1 MKHLKNYAGKA
12 RVLIKSS
19 LARSAR
25 LCLVAVLA
33 MISSTVLG
41 AGQYDV
47 TINNTLAHCTSQAGN
62 PTTFKNDATST
73 LTLYYNIS
81 SGYTGEGATLNLL
94 SGSNP
99 VNEYYYYWHEYSAGV
114 YQLDLY
120 LSYITISSNQFYI
133 NISCPSSGGGGGG
146 GYTVSFS
153 VGYGTA
159 PSSQI
164 GSSITLPAIPS
175 VCSLASAAG
184 WQPYGWA
191 TTSVATNSSSA
202 TIVGE
207 PGDTYNPDQNRTL
220 YAVYKKAGN
229 ELSSSTTFPLHSSGN
244 NASNMPS
251 SGYAIFL
258 NVSQGQ
264 SAISNTTSGHY
275 ILRAGEGVSCSQSV
289 VTTEDARVVWEISSP
304 ASGQYV
310 FRNMVTGKYLGLNS
324 DVDPHDD
331 GLADGVLLDAITN
344 YAKWTISTTSDGF
357 YFQNVGHSGYY
368 LRYVSNQ
375 AGWRGDNS
383 NAHTN
388 IYIYQPSTTPS
399 TTGDKYQSTLSCVA
413 DKYRVYY
420 DAGCDPEEIISGSVP
435 IDNNEYNTGDP
446 VDVAANTWQRS
457 GYTFVNWL
465 SSYNGNTYAGD
476 GTDLFYMGDEDV
488 TLTAQWNEVVCT
500 DRTLSFANATVNK
513 DYGTAAGKY
522 QDYTINHS
530 GGDVTWDSSDKSVAT
545 VTNAGVVTILKAGTT
560 TISVTVGA
568 DATYCAKTASYTL
581 NVAAITPTVT
591 NFTESHTNNTITV
604 ANANASTVSNK
615 GGAAI
620 TSYGYLYSTSVT
632 TPTYGAS
639 GVNEANVGTNDIA
652 LNTRFAAKE
661 ITELAGGTT
670 YYVRAYAYNG
680 TAYGYSS
687 VVTVTTKCGV
697 TYLPNGGTG
706 ATVDA
711 SSPYA
716 KSSNVTVL
724 ANGFVAPSGKKFKDW
739 LGSDDNHYVAGDI
752 ITSISG
758 DFTLTAQWDDLQYK
772 NYVFACVDISVA
784 SAASGKAL
792 VTSRKDV
799 NVMATNPIKV
809 TITGAVSGHR
819 VSFSNS
825 VGLHF
830 YKKVEG
836 TGADAGKYKYV
847 EATGENSFVTP
858 LTNQEV
864 YVSYN
869 PTSDGTGAV
878 LSALPFTISCDGD
891 SQEFNTGGEY
901 VMARNLPA
909 SIVIAAKTNGIYS
922 ALPANMGATG
932 VNPKPVIVNV
942 ATNGGVLTASGPS
955 TLGYKLWPVKTVV
968 STGDRFGTAT
978 STGFPAAL
986 YGDRLRFAGVDN
998 HGLWA
1003 NDSKTENKIKN
1014 DAQITAISDGGESA
1028 YEWKV
1033 TTTEE
1038 DGQFV
1043 YTLQTDQTNN
1053 DYYLRLWGSK
1063 WGTYSAGNEKLYL
1076 LPLSPVT
1083 QAAIEVFEWGT
1094 DEIAVRYHDK
1104 ANCTAMTAKI
1114 GDGDPTTVTIS
1125 DLGGDIYKLTGV
1137 GTLTSNAAKLL
1148 TLTATE
1154 SGNSKQA
1161 LFIIPYIISSG
1172 TGTPTTMR
1180 AATGD
1185 NTSNSITRGVE
1196 VVVRSGAKFE
1206 VDASSKLM
1214 ASDMYVYPGGEFEI
1228 ASGRE
1233 LSVSGLYLRGGHSW
1247 LGSSFAM
1254 PHAKINASIDGL
1266 AHGSGLNYDYYIDAT
1281 KYYDLAVPKTMTWV
1295 PVTDETGNENFTYW
1309 VKQYNGETR
1318 ASTGKGWTW
1327 YDWSGASSTW
1337 TINMGQGYLVAAQPP
1352 TGRKYFIMR
1361 FPLSMTLPNDE
1372 TTKEDIAVTA
1382 YGMTDG
1388 KPNPGVSANNAGWNL
1403 IANPF
1408 LTSYKKDA
1416 DGVNGSGTAINGSIA
1431 TGKLVPEEK
1440 DGKPTGK
1447 YKWETGSSVRYVTT
1461 YDYSTGTY
1469 SQHRMDET
1477 VLEPFTGFFI
1487 QVAKNCYVRF
1497 DASGRQGLSNI
1508 IAHRAKESL
1517 PDDMEVGITAN
1528 NGEESDETII
1538 LLCDDLS
1545 RDNALEFPD
1554 ESSKI
1559 INAGHLNFYTFA
1571 GTTSMYAN
1579 GMTYAEGQEWNAA
1592 GITATKDGEYTF
1604 SVTKV
1609 NTNYV
1614 KAVLLK
1620 DLNSNAEYDLMAG
1633 DVDIHLETGT
1643 IDDRFAVKIVLKGED
1658 ETPTALDEI
1667 NEEGINREP
1676 EKFIYNNKFYIR
1688 YNGVIYDAVGKK
1700 VSEINK

>member
-1 MKHLKNYAGKA
+1 MKNYIKYICVLLLLGLSTSAWAATITLTYDYSSDYNDMWYGDMTDASSYWRITGTALFSVPISTQPTSDITVTIKWQYYGSGNEELEKVSATGTETSSTWTIGETSVTPHPGNGSTTNGVLTISKPASPTTLEGLDITFNKKTGKA
-12 RVLIKSS
+12 LRILKIVVSYTAADESTIIVKESNTP
-19 LARSAR
+19 
-25 LCLVAVLA
+25 
-33 MISSTVLG
+33 ISSINFGTVTTDNG
-41 AGQYDV
+41 YK
-47 TINNTLAHCTSQAGN
+47 TINLSGTCLTTDDNYDNYFYVSISGTDMYNFSAAASTYGFVYSSPADISVSYEGLTEARTYTATLTITAYKASECAQYYEGESFTRDIPLSVTYDPPCTSRTITMSDFSKSYGAADFV
-62 PTTFKNDATST
+62 PTHT
-73 LTLYYNIS
+73 
-81 SGYTGEGATLNLL
+81 
-94 SGSNP
+94 
-99 VNEYYYYWHEYSAGV
+99 VSAGGG
-114 YQLDLY
+114 
-120 LSYITISSNQFYI
+120 TKTWTSSN
-133 NISCPSSGGGGGG
+133 
-146 GYTVSFS
+146 
-153 VGYGTA
+153 
-159 PSSQI
+159 
-164 GSSITLPAIPS
+164 
-175 VCSLASAAG
+175 
-184 WQPYGWA
+184 
-191 TTSVATNSSSA
+191 TNVA
-202 TIVGE
+202 TIVSGQVHIV
-207 PGDTYNPDQNRTL
+207 G
-220 YAVYKKAGN
+220 AG
-229 ELSSSTTFPLHSSGN
+229 STTITL
-244 NASNMPS
+244 
-251 SGYAIFL
+251 
-258 NVSQGQ
+258 
-264 SAISNTTSGHY
+264 
-275 ILRAGEGVSCSQSV
+275 SV
-289 VTTEDARVVWEISSP
+289 A
-304 ASGQYV
+304 ASGDYC
-310 FRNMVTGKYLGLNS
+310 
-324 DVDPHDD
+324 
-331 GLADGVLLDAITN
+331 A
-344 YAKWTISTTSDGF
+344 
-357 YFQNVGHSGYY
+357 
-368 LRYVSNQ
+368 VS
-375 AGWRGDNS
+375 
-383 NAHTN
+383 
-388 IYIYQPSTTPS
+388 
-399 TTGDKYQSTLSCVA
+399 KSC
-413 DKYRVYY
+413 
-420 DAGCDPEEIISGSVP
+420 
-435 IDNNEYNTGDP
+435 T
-446 VDVAANTWQRS
+446 
-457 GYTFVNWL
+457 
-465 SSYNGNTYAGD
+465 
-476 GTDLFYMGDEDV
+476 M
-488 TLTAQWNEVVCT
+488 
-500 DRTLSFANATVNK
+500 TVN
-513 DYGTAAGKY
+513 AV
-522 QDYTINHS
+522 I
-530 GGDVTWDSSDKSVAT
+530 
-545 VTNAGVVTILKAGTT
+545 
-560 TISVTVGA
+560 
-568 DATYCAKTASYTL
+568 
-581 NVAAITPTVT
+581 PTVT
-591 NFTESHTNNTITV
+591 NFTASCTNNKITV

-615 GGAAI
+615 GGASI
-620 TSYGYLYSTSVT
+620 TRYGYLYSTTVA

-639 GVNEANVGTNDIA
+639 GVSDANVGTDDVA
-652 LNTRFAAKE
+652 LNTRWAAKD
-661 ITELAGGTT
+661 ITGLSAGTT
-670 YYVRAYAYNG
+670 YYVRAYATNAAG
-680 TAYGYSS
+680 TGYSS
-687 VVTVTTKCGV
+687 VVTITTKCAV
-697 TYLPNGGTG
+697 TYAANGGTG
-706 ATVDA
+706 TTIDA
-711 SSPYA
+711 SSPYE
-716 KSSNVTVL
+716 KLSDVTVL
-724 ANGFVAPSGKKFKDW
+724 ANGFIPPSGKKFVDW
-739 LGSDDNHYVAGDI
+739 LGSDANHYNPNDVINDI
-752 ITSISG
+752 ST
-758 DFTLTAQWDDLQYK
+758 DMTLTAQWDDVTYK
-772 NYVFACVDISVA
+772 DYVFACVGISV
-784 SAASGKAL
+784 SSVAAGKAL

-825 VGLHF
+825 VGLRF
-830 YKKVEG
+830 YKKIEG
-836 TGADAGKYKYV
+836 TGSDAGKYKYV

-869 PTSDGTGAV
+869 PTSEGTGVV
-878 LSALPFTISCDGD
+878 LSALPFTISCDGE

-901 VMARNLPA
+901 VKARNLPA
-909 SIVIAAKTNGIYS
+909 SVVIAAKTNGIYS

-978 STGFPAAL
+978 SSGFPTAL

-1014 DAQITAISDGGESA
+1014 DAQITAISDDGGSA

-1038 DGQFV
+1038 DGEFV

-1076 LPLSPVT
+1076 LPLSLVT

-1094 DEIAVRYHDK
+1094 DEMAVRYPNK

-1114 GDGDPTTVTIS
+1114 GDGVPTTVTIS

-1206 VDASSKLM
+1206 VDASTKLM
-1214 ASDMYVYPGGEFEI
+1214 TSDMYIYPGGAFEI

-1233 LSVSGLYLRGGHSW
+1233 ISMSGLYLRGGYSW
-1247 LGSSFAM
+1247 LSSSFAM

-1361 FPLSMTLPNDE
+1361 FPLSMTLPDDE
-1372 TTKEDIAVTA
+1372 TTKDPIAVTA
-1382 YGMTDG
+1382 YGMKDG
-1388 KPNPGVSANNAGWNL
+1388 KPKPGVSANNAGWNL

-1416 DGVNGSGTAINGSIA
+1416 DGVDAEGEAITGSIA
-1431 TGKLVPEEK
+1431 TGELVPQEK

-1447 YKWETGSSVRYVTT
+1447 YEWEEGSSVRYVTT
-1461 YDYSTGTY
+1461 YNYGTGEY
-1469 SQHRMDET
+1469 KQHRMSET
-1477 VLEPFTGFFI
+1477 TLEPFTGFFI
-1487 QVAKNCYVRF
+1487 QVAKDCYVKF
-1497 DASGRQGLSNI
+1497 DAGGRQNDI
-1508 IAHRAKESL
+1508 IARRANDRL
-1517 PDDMEVGITAN
+1517 PNDMEVGITASI
-1528 NGEESDETII
+1528 GEEKDETII

-1604 SVTKV
+1604 SVTQV
-1609 NTNYV
+1609 NTNYI
-1614 KAVLLK
+1614 KSVLLK
-1620 DLNSNAEYDLMAG
+1620 DLNSNTEYDLLNEE
-1633 DVDIHLETGT
+1633 VNIYLEAGT
-1643 IDDRFAVKIVLKGED
+1643 IDDRFAVKIVLKDEK

-1667 NEEGINREP
+1667 NEEGINRGP
-1676 EKFIYNNKFYIR
+1676 EKFIYNDKLYIR
-1688 YNGVIYDAVGKK
+1688 YNGIIFDAVGKR